1 MSVTR
6 RGAAN
11 WTRKMKQWIA
21 LHEQGITVRR
31 CPCSYSITKVTQSRL
46 LKLHVQCE
54 VSSFFHLTY
63 TCDTTSLYKCNQA
76 SCTQWLNP
84 RPPAFGPA
92 SLPPPPTCPTR
103 ALTSRTT
110 AADHSLQLFV
120 GPGRGAACPQT
131 RDRSPALAPRGR
143 TPAWR
148 RAGDRPPPASQ
159 LRSRPPGVPGPG
171 RPPLP
176 APSPP
181 TPAGLGPFSRAG
193 EAVPR
198 PGPAGPHLASKRLTG
213 TTPRPARRWRQRGW
227 SGRAQPGPSR
237 PPGPP
242 APREPPSS
250 RAHTGYRR
258 L

>member
-1 MSVTR
+1 MQLQHNESDSIKAAETPYAVRGFVILPFDVHLWHNQLVQVQPGQLHTMAEPPSSCLWPSVPPATSHLP
-6 RGAAN
+6 N
-11 WTRKMKQWIA
+11 
-21 LHEQGITVRR
+21 
-31 CPCSYSITKVTQSRL
+31 PCSYLEDNCRGQL
-46 LKLHVQCE
+46 L
-54 VSSFFHLTY
+54 
-63 TCDTTSLYKCNQA
+63 
-76 SCTQWLNP
+76 
-84 RPPAFGPA
+84 
-92 SLPPPPTCPTR
+92 
-103 ALTSRTT
+103 
-110 AADHSLQLFV
+110 HSLQLFV